1 MAKSKKTKYVCT
13 ALLSILAI
21 GTLSAAVIFFF
32 AQRAGSSTPSSSD
45 QPSVTKVTPSH
56 DVIENESYLL
66 NRNTHFGDSF
76 RSELLSEEKILYDAM
91 VQHIVVERRSDD
103 LHIDFS
109 SVTKGFRNNHLVEQM
124 VFYAFEALQNDYQES
139 FRVTYPISIIR
150 REGDMVREITLKF
163 REQYPDRQEEVDTVF
178 ANIDLTVEKIRETRA
193 SGSRYHTAK
202 AIHDYICRKMSYDYE
217 AVDQLGVPEANTILP
232 LFGGGNRGCQFICEG
247 YARSFQLLCSR
258 FDVPCVLVAGN
269 VNVGNIDAENV
280 DISAHAWNEVK
291 MDDGKWYGVDVTW
304 DDTGGYKPIYTHF
317 LCGKNTVDEY
327 SAANATFSNEHH
339 PDAGIFMSNEA
350 TFFYPELADERY
362 QPADS

>member
-1 MAKSKKTKYVCT
+1 MAKWKKAKTVCSV
-13 ALLSILAI
+13 ALSILAI
-21 GTLSAAVIFFF
+21 GTLSAGMAFFF
-32 AQRAGSSTPSSSD
+32 IHRSDSSSLSSSD
-45 QPSVTKVTPSH
+45 QPSVTEVPPSH
-56 DVIENESYLL
+56 DVIEDESYLL

-76 RSELLSEEKILYDAM
+76 RSELLNEEKIIYDAM

-109 SVTKGFRNNHLVEQM
+109 SVTKGFRNNHLVDQM
-124 VFYAFEALQNDYQES
+124 IFYAFEALQNDYQES

-163 REQYPDRQEEVDTVF
+163 REQYPDRQEEVDTVL
-178 ANIDLTVEKIRETRA
+178 ANIDLTVEKIRETGV

-202 AIHDYICRKMSYDYE
+202 AIHDYICRKMSYDADAADKLE
-217 AVDQLGVPEANTILP
+217 VPEANTILP
-232 LFGGGNRGCQFICEG
+232 LFGGGSRGRQFVCEG

-258 FDVPCVLVAGN
+258 FDVPCVLVGGN
-269 VNVGNIDAENV
+269 VDTV
-280 DISAHAWNEVK
+280 AHAWNEVK

-327 SAANATFSNEHH
+327 SAVNATFSDEHH
-339 PDAGIFMSNEA
+339 PDAGIFMWGES
-350 TFFYPELADERY
+350 TFSYPELADERY
-362 QPADS
+362 EPANS